1 MKKRLIFS
9 FLFVLLIGITAMSS
23 VFANPIEAQFTSIEE
38 YKTIKDQSVLIDV
51 RSIYSREG
59 SKRGVVNAI
68 WIDPHSDT
76 ALETFMKYQDK
87 GYNYVIFCSCVDD
100 NYSIRAAQILMKNGF
115 QHVTVL
121 KGGWNALI
129 DNGIETTTIE

>member
-1 MKKRLIFS
+1 MKKRLLSCF
-9 FLFVLLIGITAMSS
+9 FLAILIGMIAMPS
-23 VFANPIEAQFTSIEE
+23 VFANPIEVQFTTIEE
-38 YKTIKDQSVLIDV
+38 YKIIKDQAVLIDV

-59 SKRGVVNAI
+59 SKRGVPGAI
-68 WIDPHSDT
+68 WIDPHNGAD
-76 ALETFMKYQDK
+76 LETFMKYQDK

-121 KGGWNALI
+121 KGGWDAINE
-129 DNGIETTTIE
+129 NGIETTSIE